1 MKKQLPIKLTFF
13 FLSAIFAAN
22 AHAQQTVQVMRI
34 NNTPLSVPL
43 SQFSRISFSD
53 DLEVMHLELS
63 DGTAQQIEL
72 SDLGRVSFAPVM
84 EMETASGEFGADAAP
99 KLTVSGNSLT
109 ATSSTEPLRLMS
121 LYDATGRQV
130 ATARGNEQTMQL
142 SINTSGLFAGVYIV
156 SVEWASQRMTRKVV
170 IN

>member
-1 MKKQLPIKLTFF
+1 
-13 FLSAIFAAN
+13 
-22 AHAQQTVQVMRI
+22 
-34 NNTPLSVPL
+34 
-43 SQFSRISFSD
+43 
-53 DLEVMHLELS
+53 
-63 DGTAQQIEL
+63 
-72 SDLGRVSFAPVM
+72 
-84 EMETASGEFGADAAP
+84 METASGEFGADAAP

-170 IN
+170 II